1 MMLCKGPTATIAA
14 SASLSNAI
22 DVGDGGLV
30 ALMLPSGWT
39 TALITFLANDDLIN
53 GTYVPVFDGS
63 GTGLVLTVV
72 ATAGVA
78 SQYIVLN
85 PGTFSGLR
93 YIKIQSGTVGSPVV
107 QSSTVVIKTMVRRL
121 G

>member
-1 MMLCKGPTATIAA
+1 MMLCKGPTASIAA

-39 TALITFLANDDLIN
+39 TALITFLASDDLA
-53 GTYVPVFDGS
+53 GTYAPVFDGS
-63 GTGLVLTVV
+63 GTGLVLTVL

-78 SQYIVLN
+78 SQYIALN

-107 QSSTVVIKTMVRRL
+107 QTNAVVVKTMVRRL